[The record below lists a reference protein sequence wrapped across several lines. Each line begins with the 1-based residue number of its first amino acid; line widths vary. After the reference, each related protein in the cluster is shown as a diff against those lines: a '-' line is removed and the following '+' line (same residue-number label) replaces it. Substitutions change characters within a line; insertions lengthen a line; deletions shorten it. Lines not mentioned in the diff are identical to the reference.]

1 MAYNSKE
8 VNTLKACVVS
18 VTIVLAVLGTILF
31 TAYGQMLGPI
41 SHDHAAW
48 SSFGSLL
55 SGFFAV
61 ASTTATVATLIFLVY
76 QNNQLQR
83 ASEHQQLVTEA
94 QLEAMRFEQYIN
106 HRRLFMDR
114 LSELQANFEN
124 KFIFVDG
131 ESLYNKVFPSNGPT
145 NLKFKTAPECSRDSE
160 NWLGAVGAQLSTLDE
175 FLGQAQWEIRKTRE
189 LISILIGICG
199 DISIRWMAEDND
211 GDILF
216 LGKNTGINIYSLE
229 EFISMT
235 KSIYNALL
243 LYAGND
249 KFTGLSKGVMRYP
262 QDALIEY
269 FIHSFEDCEAVKA
282 VKTIPGLSLMERL
295 YFDLDKLRA
304 DNFDW
309 LLNDSYSILLGT
321 FRDKESVAK
330 LRDAAVFDEFI
341 SCSVRECAE
350 ASTKVVEGSVNHS
363 LLMRCK
369 ENILCLISRNRP

>member
-8 VNTLKACVVS
+8 TKMLKVFVISATVVL
-18 VTIVLAVLGTILF
+18 IVLGAILF
-31 TAYGQMLGPI
+31 TVYSQMLGPI

-55 SGFFAV
+55 SGFFTV
-61 ASTTATVATLIFLVY
+61 ASTVVTVATLIFLVY
-76 QNNQLQR
+76 QNSQLQK
-83 ASEHQQLVTEA
+83 ANEDQQLVTEA

-114 LSELQANFEN
+114 LDELQANFEH

-131 ESLYNKVFPSNGPT
+131 DSLYNKVFPSNGPT
-145 NLKFKTAPECSRDSE
+145 KLELKVAPKCSKDSE
-160 NWLGAVGAQLSTLDE
+160 NWLGVVGNKLSMLDE
-175 FLGQAQWEIRKTRE
+175 FLGQVQWENRKTRE
-189 LISILIGICG
+189 LIAMLIEIYGE
-199 DISIRWMAEDND
+199 ISIRWKAEDND

-216 LGKNTGINIYSLE
+216 FGKNTGINIYSLE

-235 KSIYNALL
+235 KSIYSAIL
-243 LYAGND
+243 LYAGNN

-269 FIHSFEDCEAVKA
+269 FISNFRDREAIQTI
-282 VKTIPGLSLMERL
+282 KTIPGLKLMESL
-295 YFDLDKLRA
+295 YFDLDKMRA

-309 LLNDSYSILLGT
+309 ILNDSYSILLGI
-321 FRDKESVAK
+321 FRDKEGVAK
-330 LRDAAVFDEFI
+330 LRDAAVFEEFI
-341 SCSVRECAE
+341 SCILRECAE
-350 ASTKVVEGSVNHS
+350 ASAKIVEGSVNHS

-369 ENILCLISRNRP
+369 SNIVGLIRRNSP